1 MLHPPLRDE
10 LYLQVLKQL
19 RRNPNDLSE
28 RLGYALLKMCLA
40 TFPPT
45 EQIENHLEYHLRYGA
60 MKEEEER
67 MGMVRLLHEIV
78 YKGPTDERGTFTTV
92 LAGCCELR
100 VVGSTLVC

>member
-1 MLHPPLRDE
+1 
-10 LYLQVLKQL
+10 
-19 RRNPNDLSE
+19 
-28 RLGYALLKMCLA
+28 MCLA

-78 YKGPTDERGTFTTV
+78 YKGPTDERGMWTGWCVGFLWVDLLAFVSWPFDLCV
-92 LAGCCELR
+92 LAF
-100 VVGSTLVC
+100 

>member
-1 MLHPPLRDE
+1 
-10 LYLQVLKQL
+10 
-19 RRNPNDLSE
+19 
-28 RLGYALLKMCLA
+28 MCLA

-78 YKGPTDERGTFTTV
+78 YKGPTDERGMWGSGL
-92 LAGCCELR
+92 LAGCFGL
-100 VVGSTLVC
+100 TLTF